1 MGKEIAATSTT
12 GPQIFKATLGTG
24 GEVIKGA
31 QVTEAQAVAERR
43 VGRDVVVCG
52 NDLPANREMAKN
64 IEHTANGSY
73 KRCPPHANAGPD
85 ALPHYQPHSRP
96 PAGHTFYETTNRKA
110 K

>member
-1 MGKEIAATSTT
+1 MAKEKAATSTT
-12 GPQIFKATLGTG
+12 APLIFKATLGVG

-31 QVTEAQAVAERR
+31 QITEAQAVAERQ

-52 NDLPANREMAKN
+52 SDLAANREVAKH
-64 IEHTANGSY
+64 IECAANGSY
-73 KRCPPHANAGPD
+73 KRCPPHAGAGPD
-85 ALPHYQPHSRP
+85 ALPHYQPNPRP